1 MGRQAEKLRDLM
13 KEVRPLIHKD
23 NVVCNQIVDCTYQQ
37 YLLNNKDNVK
47 VIDEAL
53 ATDGIKVMIA
63 PTGSGKS
70 YSLLSRAKELV
81 KKNKDCRVIIALPSR
96 ALTMQ
101 VGKQK
106 GVCAIM
112 AGDKINSNAFIICT
126 TYEKMFS
133 IQEFIEKERSQNKK
147 QRIVLLLDE
156 AHLLETQHLF
166 RSDSIKGMI
175 QCIENK
181 LFDNVLLI
189 TATPEPLSL
198 FRCDSIIE
206 FMEENKLPSIG
217 KIEIL
222 EVDSVSEYIK
232 GLNYDKEFP
241 FVRLNSKKKIEQLV
255 KEISHHN
262 IAKITS
268 SDKNGMVY
276 QDIINHSKIDGSQ
289 VHGILATSVIE
300 AGVNITSYDENKVVP
315 MVVFEDST
323 SISCDDIE
331 QFLNR
336 IRRVGN
342 KYVKVARVVLKKT
355 KDKDVRVSLVS
366 DDGAVLCVFQDVAI
380 KRGDL
385 FVNDVK
391 IMDSV
396 PDGKYKLK
404 IELGAKVCYRNLIIS
419 SEGATDITRY
429 SKEDSIPIMFYGI
442 GFKPFT
448 SILKANCISVER
460 IQSQLQAL
468 VDAMKVQRE
477 RKQSFE
483 NLTDDEMELLEIDDE
498 KLIESM
504 TKGAIDT
511 LGSLKDCLSYADGEI
526 QVDKRILHML
536 SYNQYQSQYYNNREI
551 LRDELEQRMGVPVA
565 FVKQDTGKET
575 STYNVNDIWENL
587 EDLRT
592 SIICTDD
599 YCADILGKGKG
610 LYLKSALTRDTIH
623 RFKCKQLLM
632 ELLESLDKAGVHGGM
647 ALKILTSSKTKAKVT
662 RYKNLYH
669 IIVYNAILDKFNGDD
684 AGDIVA
690 YTKNEKFQ
698 KTIYCYL
705 QQRGQ
710 TAYTVNE
717 KLAVEISAY
726 YKEVYPLGV
735 KVPKERAITMK
746 LKQMYKKKDKD
757 TIKNEVRTNVDD
769 IFKIVKSDY

>member
-1 MGRQAEKLRDLM
+1 MGRQAEKLRELM

-101 VGKQK
+101 VGKHK
-106 GVCAIM
+106 GVCTMM
-112 AGDKINSNAFIICT
+112 AGDNFNSNASIICT

-198 FRCDSIIE
+198 FRCDTIIE
-206 FMEENKLPSIG
+206 FQEENKLPSIG

-268 SDKNGMVY
+268 SDKNGIVY

-289 VHGILATSVIE
+289 VDGILATSVIE
-300 AGVNITSYDENKVVP
+300 AGVNITSYDENKVIP
-315 MVVFEDST
+315 MVVFEDSA

-342 KYVKVARVVLKKT
+342 KYVKVARVVLKKA

-366 DDGAVLCVFQDVAI
+366 DDGAVLCVFQDVVI
-380 KRGDL
+380 KRG
-385 FVNDVK
+385 
-391 IMDSV
+391 
-396 PDGKYKLK
+396 
-404 IELGAKVCYRNLIIS
+404 
-419 SEGATDITRY
+419 
-429 SKEDSIPIMFYGI
+429 FYTNYVLWNW
-442 GFKPFT
+442 F
-448 SILKANCISVER
+448 
-460 IQSQLQAL
+460 QAL
-468 VDAMKVQRE
+468 YKH
-477 RKQSFE
+477 
-483 NLTDDEMELLEIDDE
+483 I
-498 KLIESM
+498 
-504 TKGAIDT
+504 
-511 LGSLKDCLSYADGEI
+511 
-526 QVDKRILHML
+526 
-536 SYNQYQSQYYNNREI
+536 
-551 LRDELEQRMGVPVA
+551 
-565 FVKQDTGKET
+565 
-575 STYNVNDIWENL
+575 
-587 EDLRT
+587 
-592 SIICTDD
+592 
-599 YCADILGKGKG
+599 
-610 LYLKSALTRDTIH
+610 KS
-623 RFKCKQLLM
+623 KW
-632 ELLESLDKAGVHGGM
+632 
-647 ALKILTSSKTKAKVT
+647 
-662 RYKNLYH
+662 Y
-669 IIVYNAILDKFNGDD
+669 
-684 AGDIVA
+684 
-690 YTKNEKFQ
+690 
-698 KTIYCYL
+698 
-705 QQRGQ
+705 
-710 TAYTVNE
+710 
-717 KLAVEISAY
+717 
-726 YKEVYPLGV
+726 
-735 KVPKERAITMK
+735 
-746 LKQMYKKKDKD
+746 
-757 TIKNEVRTNVDD
+757 
-769 IFKIVKSDY
+769 